1 MTHPS
6 SFLLPSLLLTLG
18 FAGCDPQGDGG
29 DASAT
34 EPDATST
41 DATSTAAST
50 LEPTGG
56 PIDPSGPPTSTG
68 DDDDTTTTTTSTTAP
83 DDGTT
88 ASASTTGADDGTT
101 TTPVD
106 DTTSTGGEDDTTTT
120 GATLPDDTT
129 TTTGA
134 TLPNDTTTTTGP
146 DDDTTTTTTGPHDD
160 TTTTGGALECDD
172 GGAWGRH
179 IPNHAK
185 ARFFHDIV
193 VDADDNLLAAGNFW
207 QTGGFGGGPPPPR
220 GGAAGRGVP
229 PPGPPPG
236 GALRPAATFWQTAAS
251 GGAPPPAGDAATAD
265 GFLVKYGPQG
275 EHLWTR
281 QFGGAEEQRLYGVAL
296 AGNGDIV
303 VVGKF
308 RGALVLGDAQLQ
320 SAGLDD
326 GFVARLDPAGVPLWS
341 RGFGGPGDDSGWHVA
356 VGGGGDGVLT
366 APAGGPIDFG
376 AGPLGQGD
384 AAHVVRFD
392 PAGAPLWHRSYN
404 AQYINMRGVAAG
416 PDHAVVVTG
425 DFAGTYDFGAG
436 PMGQPGGHVFVLK
449 LEPDGDLAWAVV
461 NKGIGDY
468 GSPSLEGL
476 ATDGAG
482 RIHLGGLFTGQIGF
496 GGPLVTTAG
505 QLDAWVATLSPGGA
519 QLSLSAHGSG
529 PTTWQWISDVA
540 ADAAGN
546 TAVSGSFQG
555 TIAFGDDSLTATPG
569 DKKFDIFAARFD
581 ESGAPIGARS
591 FGAPGDQFGDAIAL
605 GADGSTW
612 LAGSFRGTFE
622 IDGET
627 LPVTEYDGYVARLC
641 P

>member
-1 MTHPS
+1 MTS
-6 SFLLPSLLLTLG
+6 SSTPTTTCWPLATSGRRPTS
-18 FAGCDPQGDGG
+18 AGGRAPPGARRGAA
-29 DASAT
+29 ASA
-34 EPDATST
+34 PRPGRPAGTS
-41 DATSTAAST
+41 
-50 LEPTGG
+50 
-56 PIDPSGPPTSTG
+56 
-68 DDDDTTTTTTSTTAP
+68 
-83 DDGTT
+83 
-88 ASASTTGADDGTT
+88 
-101 TTPVD
+101 
-106 DTTSTGGEDDTTTT
+106 
-120 GATLPDDTT
+120 
-129 TTTGA
+129 
-134 TLPNDTTTTTGP
+134 
-146 DDDTTTTTTGPHDD
+146 
-160 TTTTGGALECDD
+160 
-172 GGAWGRH
+172 
-179 IPNHAK
+179 
-185 ARFFHDIV
+185 
-193 VDADDNLLAAGNFW
+193 W
-207 QTGGFGGGPPPPR
+207 QTPAFGGGPPRP
-220 GGAAGRGVP
+220 GAAP
-229 PPGPPPG
+229 P
-236 GALRPAATFWQTAAS
+236 
-251 GGAPPPAGDAATAD
+251 AD

-320 SAGLDD
+320 SAGLDE
-326 GFVARLDPAGVPLWS
+326 GSAPRPDPAGVRFGS
-341 RGFGGPGDDSGWHVA
+341 GGSGGPGDDSGWPVA
-356 VGGGGDGVLT
+356 VDGGGNVVLT
-366 APAGGPIDFG
+366 AQSAGPIDFG

-461 NKGIGDY
+461 NKGTGDY
-468 GSPSLEGL
+468 GSPSLEGP

-482 RIHLGGLFTGQIGF
+482 RTHLGGLFSGQIGF